1 MYKIIKYSHN
11 IDGGY
16 LYMKD
21 KECNCCEDAKFGVA
35 YIDPE
40 SGLLCSKIDTGMKLP
55 KGKKVLA
62 PRICTKCGNTEW
74 KTIDN

>member
-1 MYKIIKYSHN
+1 
-11 IDGGY
+11 
-16 LYMKD
+16 MKE

-40 SGLLCSKIDTGMKLP
+40 SGLLCSKIDTGMK
-55 KGKKVLA
+55 VLA

>member
-1 MYKIIKYSHN
+1 
-11 IDGGY
+11 
-16 LYMKD
+16 MKD

-62 PRICTKCGNTEW
+62 PRICTKCGNTE
-74 KTIDN
+74 

>member
-1 MYKIIKYSHN
+1 
-11 IDGGY
+11 
-16 LYMKD
+16 MKD

-62 PRICTKCGNTEW
+62 PRICTKCGNTYW